1 MNKITTTAG
10 LVAISAASLQAAVFA
25 PTAGTPGAQK
35 PWSVS
40 ATLRGFYDDNYNT
53 APNFLKRDSFGFE
66 VSPSAGLNIIRE
78 QTALRLGYVYSMRY
92 YEDRRSNRADHMH
105 QANGTLSHAFSPRFK
120 VDVSDSFV
128 VAQEPTLLDPTAV
141 VSVPL
146 RTDGSNMRNTVQANF
161 TIGLGEKTD
170 LVLGYSNNWYDY
182 EQRGFGSRSAL
193 LDRVEHLGSIN
204 LRQVI
209 LPKTVGVLGYQYGVT
224 DYNSPDPVGVVA
236 GRFISAS
243 IRDNNS
249 HYAYLGVDQGITPT
263 LNVAV
268 RGGVQYTEYEN
279 AGMLPGLRKDVV
291 SPYADANATWTYMEG
306 SYAQLGV
313 RHTRTATDVGFIGAG
328 AVAPTLDAE
337 ATTVYGSL
345 NQRIAGRLVA
355 SLLGQYQHA
364 TFEGG
369 RAGSLSDDFFLVGL
383 NLSYE
388 INKFLAAEAGY
399 NYDRLESDLD
409 PIAPRSYD
417 RNRIYIGIRATY

>member
-10 LVAISAASLQAAVFA
+10 IVAITAVSLQAQVLA

-53 APNFLKRDSFGFE
+53 APDFLKRDSFGFE

-78 QTALRLGYVYSMRY
+78 QTAIGLSYVYSMRY
-92 YEDRRSNRADHMH
+92 YEDRSNNTADHMH
-105 QANGTLSHAFSPRFK
+105 QANGKISHAFSERFK
-120 VDVSDSFV
+120 ADLSDSFV

-146 RTDGSNMRNTVQANF
+146 RTDGSNMRNTVQASF
-161 TIGLGEKTD
+161 TAGLTENLD
-170 LVLGYSNNWYDY
+170 VVLGYSNNWYDY

-193 LDRVEHLGSIN
+193 LDRMEHLGSIN
-204 LRQVI
+204 FRQVL

-224 DYNSPDPVGVVA
+224 DYNSPDPI
-236 GRFISAS
+236 GRLGFFGPLVSAD
-243 IRDNNS
+243 IRDNTS

-263 LNVAV
+263 LNASL
-268 RGGVQYTEYEN
+268 RGGIQYTEYDN
-279 AGMLPGLRKDVV
+279 ALPGMEDDNL
-291 SPYADANATWTYMEG
+291 SPYVDANATWNYMEG

-313 RHTRTATDVGFIGAG
+313 RHTRTATDVGFTAFGAT
-328 AVAPTLDAE
+328 PTLDAE

-355 SLLGQYQHA
+355 SLLSQYQHA

-369 RAGSLSDDFFLVGL
+369 YAGDMADDFFLVGL

-399 NYDRLESDLD
+399 NYDMLESDLD
-409 PIAPRSYD
+409 AVTARSYD
-417 RNRIYIGIRATY
+417 RNRVYVGIRATY